1 MDASW
6 MLPKEAI
13 MYVIE
18 HYKGA
23 TVVEFGSGHGSEM
36 LAEHLNLY
44 SIEHDEDW
52 LGLTS
57 STYIH
62 APIKSNEHATK
73 AGQSGWYDTKIV
85 LQHWPRRVDL
95 VIVDGPPGFIG
106 RFGIMSIQDKLKEVG
121 SIIID
126 DVDRPD
132 ELLLTEKLSKSLG
145 FSTQFFDV
153 SEPRKGGTKR
163 MFAVLTKELNI

>member
-1 MDASW
+1 
-6 MLPKEAI
+6 MLPEEAI
-13 MYVIE
+13 LYVLE
-18 HYKGA
+18 HYKKGV
-23 TVVEFGSGHGSEM
+23 TVVEFGSGHGSEK
-36 LAEHLNLY
+36 LAEHVKLF
-44 SIEHDEDW
+44 SFEHDEDW

-62 APIKSNEHATK
+62 APIELNEHATS
-73 AGQSGWYDTKIV
+73 AGQSGWYDASIV
-85 LQHWPRRVDL
+85 LKHWPEKVDL

-106 RFGIMSIQDKLKEVG
+106 RFGIMSIQDKLKKVE

-132 ELLLTEKLSKSLG
+132 ELLLAEELSKSLG
-145 FSTQFFDV
+145 FTTQFFDV

-163 MFAVLTKELNI
+163 MFAVLTRS

>member
-1 MDASW
+1 
-6 MLPKEAI
+6 MLPEEAL
-13 MYVIE
+13 MYVLE
-18 HYKGA
+18 HCKKG
-23 TVVEFGSGHGSEM
+23 TIVVEFGSGHGSQK
-36 LAEHLNLY
+36 LADHLELY

-62 APIKSNEHATK
+62 APIKPNEHASK
-73 AGQSGWYDTKIV
+73 VGQSGWYDANIV
-85 LQHWPRRVDL
+85 LDHWPEGVEL

-106 RFGIMSIQDKLKEVG
+106 RFGIMSIQDKLKKVG
-121 SIIID
+121 RIIID

-132 ELLLTEKLSKSLG
+132 ELMLVEELSKSLE
-145 FSTQFFDV
+145 FSTQFFEV

-163 MFAVLTKELNI
+163 MFAVLSQEMNE

>member
-1 MDASW
+1 
-6 MLPKEAI
+6 MLPEEAI
-13 MYVIE
+13 LYVLE
-18 HYKGA
+18 HYKKGA
-23 TVVEFGSGHGSEM
+23 TVVEFGSGHGSEK
-36 LAEHLNLY
+36 LAEHVKLF
-44 SIEHDEDW
+44 SFEHDEDW

-62 APIKSNEHATK
+62 APIELNEHATN
-73 AGQSGWYDTKIV
+73 AGQSGWYDASIV
-85 LQHWPRRVDL
+85 LKHWPEKVDL

-106 RFGIMSIQDKLKEVG
+106 RFGIMSIQDKLKKVE

-132 ELLLTEKLSKSLG
+132 ELLLAEELSKSLG
-145 FSTQFFDV
+145 FTTQFFDV

-163 MFAVLTKELNI
+163 MFAVLTRS

>member
-1 MDASW
+1 
-6 MLPKEAI
+6 MLPEEAI
-13 MYVIE
+13 LYALE
-18 HYKGA
+18 HYKKGA
-23 TVVEFGSGHGSEM
+23 TVVEFGSGHGSER
-36 LAEHLNLY
+36 LAEHLKLY

-52 LGLTS
+52 LGLTR

-62 APIKSNEHATK
+62 APIESNEHATK
-73 AGQSGWYDTKIV
+73 AGQSGWYDANIV
-85 LQHWPRRVDL
+85 LQHWPEEVEL

-106 RFGIMSIQDKLKEVG
+106 RFGIMSIQDKLKKVG

-132 ELLLTEKLSKSLG
+132 ELLLAEELSKSLG
-145 FSTQFFDV
+145 FTTQFFDV

-163 MFAVLTKELNI
+163 MFAVLTQEIKV